1 MLRSIGLVV
10 YLLMAVK
17 ISLSDLRNRL
27 IKNRDLLLFLIFT
40 LIIHRQGYGRENLK
54 SLAYISLICLL
65 LHLLFQ
71 GKIGAGD
78 LKLFWVISF
87 WTTGFTQWLSG
98 ASLAWVL
105 GGVFAIVF
113 SIHNHVR
120 GARLLSIPFAP
131 FIFLAFIPVI

>member
-1 MLRSIGLVV
+1 MLRSIGLVI

-17 ISLSDLRNRL
+17 ISISDLRYRL
-27 IKNRDLLLFLIFT
+27 IKNRDLFHFLILT
-40 LIIHRQGYGRENLK
+40 LSIHYQGYRLENLN
-54 SLAYISLICLL
+54 SLIYISVICLV

-113 SIHNHVR
+113 AIHKHLR
-120 GARLLSIPFAP
+120 GARIFSIPFAP